1 MNDRQVQT
9 MPSRPTPGQ
18 PTLNN
23 AEIADQV
30 WQLLEDATSARTP
43 FTAMQLATV
52 AADLAPRT
60 RTILLRKAFATT
72 GTLEFI
78 TDRRSDKLPEIH
90 RNPRVALSGYD
101 PEGLQQLRLEG
112 RAAEVRDAARRHD
125 FWDALKPHT
134 HILFRS
140 ELHPGTPIP
149 VPESAGTGGPPS
161 PEDPCAIDENFAL
174 IEIRVSR
181 MDWLCLASSP
191 HLRYRAARVNNAW
204 EGSWLVP

>member
-1 MNDRQVQT
+1 
-9 MPSRPTPGQ
+9 MPSQLP
-18 PTLNN
+18 LSN
-23 AEIADQV
+23 AEIAEQI

-52 AADLAPRT
+52 AADLTPRT

-78 TDRRSDKLPEIH
+78 TDRRSEKVPEIR
-90 RNPRVALSGYD
+90 RNPGVALSGYD
-101 PEGLQQLRLEG
+101 AEGLQQLRIEG
-112 RAAEVRDAARRHD
+112 RAAEVQDAARRRE

-149 VPESAGTGGPPS
+149 VPEAAGPGEPPG

-191 HLRYRAARVNNAW
+191 HQRYRTSRVNNAW